1 MNMVR
6 FLIRRIIT
14 GILVLWLVA
23 TGTFFLFFAAIPVQ
37 SVARNLA
44 GRAAS
49 PAVIN
54 QVITYYG
61 LNKPLIVQY
70 GHFLDKLVRGNLG
83 QSFLTQ
89 EAVTTIIKQ
98 DLPPT
103 ISVVIGGVLLWL
115 IVGLAVGILSAT
127 RARSLFDRFATVGV
141 LAGVSAPTFVVG
153 ELLIIFVF
161 VQLNDAG
168 ISFIQTGYAPI
179 TSGVVPWLGSMILP
193 WVTLAIVQAA
203 VYTRLS
209 RGSLLDTLG
218 EDYIRTARS
227 KGLTERR
234 VLYRHAVRS
243 AMTPVVSQL
252 GIDVGALLGGVLVV
266 EQVFSLHGLGY
277 QIVNAIPSG
286 DQPVV
291 IGLVLLAA
299 AFVVA
304 ANIIVDMSY
313 ALLDPRVRIS

>member
-6 FLIRRIIT
+6 FLVRRIIT

-23 TGTFFLFFAAIPVQ
+23 TGTFFLFFTAIPVQ
-37 SVARNLA
+37 AVARNLA

-49 PAVIN
+49 PAVLA
-54 QVITYYG
+54 QVTRDYG
-61 LNKPLIVQY
+61 LDRPLLSQY
-70 GHFLDKLVRGNLG
+70 ITFLHKLVTGNLG
-83 QSFLTQ
+83 QSFITQ
-89 EAVTTIIKQ
+89 EQVTTIIHQ
-98 DLPPT
+98 DLPIT
-103 ISVVIGGVLLWL
+103 ASVVIGGVLLWL
-115 IVGLAVGILSAT
+115 IAGLAVGILSAT
-127 RARSLFDRFATVGV
+127 RARTLFDRVATVGV

-153 ELLIIFVF
+153 ELLLIFVF
-161 VQLNDAG
+161 VQLNQHG
-168 ISFIQTGYAPI
+168 ISWIQTGYAPI
-179 TSGVVPWLGSMILP
+179 SQGVVPWLGTMILP
-193 WVTLAIVQAA
+193 WITLAIVQAA

-234 VLYRHAVRS
+234 VLYRHAIRS

-252 GIDVGALLGGVLVV
+252 GIDIGALLGGVLVV
-266 EQVFSLHGLGY
+266 EQVFGLHGLGY
-277 QIVNAIPSG
+277 QIVAAIPAG

-291 IGLVLLAA
+291 IGLVILSA

-304 ANIIVDMSY
+304 ANIVVDMSY

>member
-1 MNMVR
+1 MNILR

-23 TGTFFLFFAAIPVQ
+23 TGTFFLFFTAVPVQ
-37 SVARNLA
+37 TVARNLA

-49 PAVIN
+49 PAVLA
-54 QVITYYG
+54 QVTKYYG
-61 LNKPLIVQY
+61 LDRPIFAQYLTFLHKLI
-70 GHFLDKLVRGNLG
+70 KGNLG

-89 EAVTTIIKQ
+89 QAVTTIIKQ
-98 DLPPT
+98 DLPIT
-103 ISVVIGGVLLWL
+103 ASVVVGGVLLWL
-115 IVGLAVGILSAT
+115 IAGLSVGILSAT
-127 RARSLFDRFATVGV
+127 RARSLFDRFATLGV

-161 VQLNDAG
+161 VQLNQHG
-168 ISFIQTGYAPI
+168 ISWIQTGYAPLTQGI
-179 TSGVVPWLGSMILP
+179 VPWLGSMILP
-193 WVTLAIVQAA
+193 WITLAIVQAA

-227 KGLTERR
+227 KGLSERR

-266 EQVFSLHGLGY
+266 EQVFGLHGLGY
-277 QIVNAIPSG
+277 QVVAAIPAG

-304 ANIIVDMSY
+304 ANIIVDLAYS
-313 ALLDPRVRIS
+313 LLDPRVRIS

>member
-1 MNMVR
+1 MTMVR

-49 PAVIN
+49 P
-54 QVITYYG
+54 QVLAQVTKYYG
-61 LNKPLIVQY
+61 LDRPLFDQYLTFLNKLI
-70 GHFLDKLVRGNLG
+70 HGNLG
-83 QSFLTQ
+83 VSFYTQ

-98 DLPPT
+98 DLPVT

-115 IVGLAVGILSAT
+115 ISGLAVGILSAT
-127 RARSLFDRFATVGV
+127 RARSLFDRIATLGV

-153 ELLIIFVF
+153 ELLIIIVF
-161 VQLNDAG
+161 VQLNQHG
-168 ISFIQTGYAPI
+168 ISFIQTGYAPL
-179 TSGVVPWLGSMILP
+179 SQGFVPWLGTMILP
-193 WVTLAIVQAA
+193 WITLAIVQAA

-227 KGLTERR
+227 KGLSERR

-266 EQVFSLHGLGY
+266 EQVFGLHGLGY
-277 QIVNAIPSG
+277 QIVSAIPQG

-304 ANIIVDMSY
+304 ANIIVDASY